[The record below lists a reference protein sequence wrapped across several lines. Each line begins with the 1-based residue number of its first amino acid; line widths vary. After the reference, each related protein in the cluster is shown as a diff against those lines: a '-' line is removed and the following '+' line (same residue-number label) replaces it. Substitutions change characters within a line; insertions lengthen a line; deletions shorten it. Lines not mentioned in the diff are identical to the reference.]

1 MLTRCP
7 RCNTSFRV
15 LAEHLKLAHGR
26 VQCGRCYIQFDAL
39 ETLYD
44 EEPDEVPRLD
54 AEPQPAAGFGADDVA
69 DAVTEPVEGVRESR
83 PPDGIGDVSGA
94 PETPET
100 PETPEPEPTGS
111 PDSSDSSDWMEP
123 LAPSEPVDAAAEE
136 FSVRLDTEEVDET
149 ESEAAQ
155 RREIPIGDLDAFD
168 AVGEDA
174 ETDTSGRREPGGRR
188 EIEIDDDVLLQD
200 FSEPLVAREHVD
212 DELIAAQARPVE
224 DRRTHPLWGVVAA
237 LLLMLGAGQFVWYQ
251 RDNLVRRFPPLRPA
265 VEAVCARLGCTLKP
279 QRDLDAIKV
288 LARDVRDHPRFR
300 NSLLVNATIENEASF
315 TQPYPTLE
323 LTLYDADGKMIGVRR
338 FQPQEYL
345 DSSIPVAQGMKPQQ
359 PVYIV
364 LEIAR
369 PAEEAVSFEFKFF

>member
-7 RCNTSFRV
+7 RCKTSFRV

-54 AEPQPAAGFGADDVA
+54 AEPQLAAEVGADDVA
-69 DAVTEPVEGVRESR
+69 DAVAEPVEGIPGSQPLDET
-83 PPDGIGDVSGA
+83 GDVTDV

-100 PETPEPEPTGS
+100 PDTPEPEPTES
-111 PDSSDSSDWMEP
+111 PDTIEP
-123 LAPSEPVDAAAEE
+123 LAPCEPVDAPAEG
-136 FSVRLDTEEVDET
+136 FNVRLDTEEVDAT
-149 ESEAAQ
+149 ESEAAK

-174 ETDTSGRREPGGRR
+174 ETDTSGTREPGGRR
-188 EIEIDDDVLLQD
+188 EIEIDEDDVLLQD

-212 DELIAAQARPVE
+212 NELIAAQARPVE
-224 DRRTHPLWGVVAA
+224 NRRTHPLWGVVAA

-265 VEAVCARLGCTLKP
+265 LEAVCARLGCTLKP

-300 NSLLVNATIENEASF
+300 DSLLVNATIENEASF

-323 LTLYDADGKMIGVRR
+323 LTLYDAGGKMIGVRR
-338 FQPQEYL
+338 FQPKQYL

>member
-7 RCNTSFRV
+7 RCKTSFRV

-26 VQCGRCYIQFDAL
+26 VQCGRCYVQFDAL

-44 EEPDEVPRLD
+44 EETDEVPRLD
-54 AEPQPAAGFGADDVA
+54 AEPPPAAEGGADDAAAAVA
-69 DAVTEPVEGVRESR
+69 EPAEGARESQL
-83 PPDGIGDVSGA
+83 PEAIADV
-94 PETPET
+94 TDVPET
-100 PETPEPEPTGS
+100 PETPEPAPAESHDTVG
-111 PDSSDSSDWMEP
+111 P
-123 LAPSEPVDAAAEE
+123 LAPSEPADLPEEE
-136 FSVRLDTEEVDET
+136 FSVRLDTEDVEET
-149 ESEAAQ
+149 EGEAAE
-155 RREIPIGDLDAFD
+155 RPEIPIGDLDAFD
-168 AVGEDA
+168 AVGEDGRTEA
-174 ETDTSGRREPGGRR
+174 SGKHEPGGRR
-188 EIEIDDDVLLQD
+188 EIEIDEDDVLLQD

-212 DELIAAQARPVE
+212 DELIEAQARPVE
-224 DRRTHPLWGVVAA
+224 NRRTHPLWGVLAA
-237 LLLMLGAGQFVWYQ
+237 LLLLLGAGQFVWYQ
-251 RDNLVRRFPPLRPA
+251 RDHLARQYPPLRP
-265 VEAVCARLGCTLKP
+265 VIELMCARLGCTLKP